1 MVTATGDE
9 VVRKAAS
16 FRFFSSGSKTLDS
29 LLDGGFREGKVV
41 EFYGKSNSGKTQLAM
56 QAALY
61 AAREGPRVLF
71 VDTEGSFRPER
82 LEAMARARGW
92 KTEGLLDRVIYI
104 RTDSS
109 SEQME
114 VVRMMAMRNTTA
126 SCRMVVV
133 DTLTRNFSVELPGRS
148 NLASRQGGLN
158 VHLSEIARDAFLNS
172 RAYVLT
178 NRVTFGAAQDVGI
191 GGKTVDQ
198 LLHMSVRLDRQ
209 GAQLKG
215 TLASGASAIAN
226 FGETGID

>member
-1 MVTATGDE
+1 LVIATGDE
-9 VVRKAAS
+9 AVRKNAS
-16 FRFFSSGSKTLDS
+16 FRFFSSGSRTLDS
-29 LLDGGFREGKVV
+29 LLEGGFREGKVV

-56 QAALY
+56 QAALC
-61 AAREGPRVLF
+61 AAREGARVLF

-82 LEAMARARGW
+82 LEVMALARGW
-92 KTEGLLDRVIYI
+92 AQGLLDRVIYI

-114 VVRMMAMRNTTA
+114 VVRMMGMRDATA

-133 DTLTRNFSVELPGRS
+133 DTLTRNFSVEMPGRS
-148 NLASRQGGLN
+148 NLASRQGALN

-198 LLHMSVRLDRQ
+198 LLHMSIRLDRR

-215 TLASGASAIAN
+215 TSVSGASAVAN